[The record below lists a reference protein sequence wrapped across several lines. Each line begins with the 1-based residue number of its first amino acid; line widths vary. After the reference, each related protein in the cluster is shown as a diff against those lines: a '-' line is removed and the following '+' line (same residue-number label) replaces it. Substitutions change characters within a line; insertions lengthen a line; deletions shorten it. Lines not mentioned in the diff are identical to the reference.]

1 MRRFTLSYTSKHGTR
16 ITCHNLGATGAATIE
31 RAQTDLGSRDFRC
44 VEQTH
49 SYSQAELDVIRLK
62 SGTRIVS

>member
-44 VEQTH
+44 VEQSH
-49 SYSQAELDVIRLK
+49 EYFQMELELLH
-62 SGTRIVS
+62 RIVS